1 MHTEKVRK
9 EARVMV
15 RVVML
20 IAALAVFAGAVPDA
34 SAQNS
39 VEAIVKELD
48 LSPFQVMQVRMLL
61 EGFARKEQ
69 GAPGPVDVIR
79 RNRELVR
86 DVVTSAPFNRQKAQE
101 VAQQVASVLA
111 QRIVDRLEV
120 RNQVF
125 QVLTPEQQKLYITM
139 VQEAAAEAEL
149 GY

>member
-15 RVVML
+15 RVGML
-20 IAALAVFAGAVPDA
+20 IAALAVFAGAGPGA

-120 RNQVF
+120 RSQVF